1 MAGRP
6 KGQKKT
12 GGRKKGITN
21 KMTKTL
27 KEMLM
32 GSLDAVGGQ
41 EYFER
46 QAEANPV
53 AYMTIIGKLI
63 PSELKAE
70 IDAKTDSTLTINI
83 MKYGDDYNSPE

>member
-6 KGQKKT
+6 CGQKKT
-12 GGRKKGITN
+12 GGRKKGTANKITQ
-21 KMTKTL
+21 TL

-32 GSLDAVGGQ
+32 GSLDSVGGQ

-63 PSELKAE
+63 PNELKAE

-83 MKYGDDYNSPE
+83 MRYGNDNSPE